1 MKELDN
7 ELGREAEENYSD
19 KMTIMKDKEFE
30 ELKNTRF
37 QLEVNLQQALIGE
50 KEAEIKT
57 FKEGRAAIREQFEK
71 NAELQ
76 TQLREEAELRKLIEN
91 SLVQLD
97 LLLIQVKELEDATEY
112 LNEKK
117 EELLEMKRLAEVRNE
132 ELLKEL
138 AVKEEIAGKRLQAK
152 LNRDKNVE
160 VKELIAQEE
169 TAVEHNTELGLKLEE
184 EKKKYEGL
192 LDEKLELAEKL
203 VLATGALEELK
214 GKRAN

>member
-1 MKELDN
+1 MKGLDN

-97 LLLIQVKELEDATEY
+97 LLLI
-112 LNEKK
+112 
-117 EELLEMKRLAEVRNE
+117 
-132 ELLKEL
+132 
-138 AVKEEIAGKRLQAK
+138 
-152 LNRDKNVE
+152 
-160 VKELIAQEE
+160 
-169 TAVEHNTELGLKLEE
+169 
-184 EKKKYEGL
+184 
-192 LDEKLELAEKL
+192 
-203 VLATGALEELK
+203 
-214 GKRAN
+214 